1 MRACSLGRLVVPVV
15 ALALAACSGGGTTSA
30 PAPQAAAAATSSTVV
45 IYEGARLIAGDNTP
59 AIENGAFV
67 VDGDRITAI
76 GRKGEVTAPAGA
88 AHVDLTGKTV
98 MPAIIGAHGHVGYQ
112 KGVTFLRENY
122 TRENIMND
130 LARAAY
136 FGIGTAMT
144 MGIDT
149 PQYVYDIREA
159 TANGLAGV
167 ARLRTAGTGMGGP
180 NAGPGNLIYARGV
193 AFELVTEAD
202 GRKAVDEVAPH
213 HPDLVKIWL
222 DDRGGRGKKV
232 TPPVVRAVVDE
243 AAKQNL
249 RVIAHVRNHDD
260 AEVAVGAGVYALSHL
275 ARDKEMSDALVAD
288 IVKKGV
294 YVTPTLSMAERN
306 NYSGDVPAWFK
317 EPRLLGLLSDSIT
330 PDMLD
335 HVKLS
340 FIERKPKDAEE
351 ARTSYQ
357 VLKNTVKKL
366 NTAGAR
372 LVLGCDTGLPD
383 HFWGLAEHREMELL
397 VEAGMTPAQVLVAA
411 TSRAAEFLSLKD
423 LGTLAPGKI
432 ADFLV
437 LDANPLDD
445 IRNTRSIA
453 SLYMQGRQVDRAAIK
468 ARLQAVR

>member
-1 MRACSLGRLVVPVV
+1 MCSSDL
-15 ALALAACSGGGTTSA
+15 
-30 PAPQAAAAATSSTVV
+30 
-45 IYEGARLIAGDNTP
+45 
-59 AIENGAFV
+59 
-67 VDGDRITAI
+67 VDGGHITQI
-76 GRKGEVTAPAGA
+76 GRKGEVTGPAGA

-149 PQYVYDIREA
+149 PQFFYDIREA
-159 TANGLAGV
+159 TADGLSGG

-193 AFELVTEAD
+193 AYELVTEAD
-202 GRKAVDEVAPH
+202 ARKAVDEVAPH

-222 DDRGGRGKKV
+222 DNRGGRGKKI

-243 AAKQNL
+243 ATKQNL

-260 AEVAVGAGVYALSHL
+260 AEVAVGSGVYALSHL
-275 ARDKEMSDALVAD
+275 ARDKDMSDALIAD

-306 NYSGDVPAWFK
+306 NYAGDVPAWFK
-317 EPRLLGLLSDSIT
+317 EPRLAGLLADSIT
-330 PDMLD
+330 PEMLD

-340 FIERKPKDAEE
+340 FITRTPKDAEE
-351 ARTSYQ
+351 SRTSYQ

-366 NTAGAR
+366 NDAGAR

-397 VEAGMTPAQVLVAA
+397 VEAGMTPAQVIVAA

-445 IRNTRSIA
+445 IRNTRSIV

-468 ARLQAVR
+468 ARLQAGR